1 MTRARWSGSLGKWI
15 LVGLSA
21 VSAFGQASVVRSGSF
36 EVDPFIG
43 ASYGIDK
50 FRVMAGGNVTY
61 AATKNILPY
70 FEYSYFPG
78 IPHTVTALGC
88 SSTLSTPL
96 SDIHGGVHIRLPFK
110 ESPIVPYLVF
120 GIGVIAYPGRS
131 ATLNSCGIS
140 DLSVPFPGGAD
151 FTFNGGGGLRY
162 YLGGSG
168 RFGFRV
174 EAKVYKP
181 ATGPFSNDTI
191 GKVEAGFFFQ
201 LR

>member
-1 MTRARWSGSLGKWI
+1 
-15 LVGLSA
+15 
-21 VSAFGQASVVRSGSF
+21 
-36 EVDPFIG
+36 
-43 ASYGIDK
+43 
-50 FRVMAGGNVTY
+50 MAGGNVTY
-61 AATKNILPY
+61 AVTKYVLPY

-78 IPHTVTALGC
+78 IPHNISGAGC
-88 SSTLSTPL
+88 SANLSTPL
-96 SDIHGGVHIRLPFK
+96 SDIHGGVHLRLPFSK

-120 GIGVIAYPGRS
+120 GMGVMAYPGRS
-131 ATLNSCGIS
+131 AAVEGCSPITSLN
-140 DLSVPFPGGAD
+140 FPGGAN
-151 FTFNGGGGLRY
+151 FTINGGGGLRY

-181 ATGPFSNDTI
+181 VEGPFSNDTI

>member
-1 MTRARWSGSLGKWI
+1 MTHARLRSSLGKWM
-15 LVGLSA
+15 LAGLSA

-61 AATKNILPY
+61 AATKYILPY

-78 IPHTVTALGC
+78 IPHTVSGGGC
-88 SSTLSTPL
+88 GGSLSTTL
-96 SDIHGGVHIRLPFK
+96 NDIHGGVHIRLPFK

-120 GIGVIAYPGRS
+120 GMGAIVYPERNPLVTCSGFS
-131 ATLNSCGIS
+131 TN
-140 DLSVPFPGGAD
+140 VPFPGGAY
-151 FTFNGGGGLRY
+151 FTINAGGGVRY

-181 ATGPFSNDTI
+181 VEGPFSNDTI